1 MNPLKTVCRE
11 ALELVSDVISGYI
24 SGNIELRE
32 TKMTTNQ
39 RKSLS
44 AYRDRLKR
52 EGIVRV
58 EVHVREQDAP
68 LIRGAAKAL
77 SDPEL
82 EGEARALLR
91 EHFAAG
97 PAKGFKRLLAAAPLE
112 GIDLSRDRDAGRDLD
127 L

>member
-1 MNPLKTVCRE
+1 L
-11 ALELVSDVISGYI
+11 
-24 SGNIELRE
+24 
-32 TKMTTNQ
+32 TTNQ
-39 RKSLS
+39 RKSLA

-52 EGIVRV
+52 EGMVRV

-82 EGEARALLR
+82 EGEARAVLR

>member
-1 MNPLKTVCRE
+1 
-11 ALELVSDVISGYI
+11 
-24 SGNIELRE
+24 
-32 TKMTTNQ
+32 MTTSQ

-44 AYRDRLKR
+44 AYRDRLRR

-77 SDPEL
+77 SDPGL